1 MARTPL
7 RIVVIAPLRF
17 PIRRPHA
24 GGLESA
30 VWNEAQQL
38 RAQGHEVTLIA
49 AEGSDGTE
57 PGSPFTI
64 PALTWPEGAHPTDD
78 TYPASYELTSVPA
91 LGRALDVIAANPERF
106 DVISNHCLH
115 SLPLRRAAGL
125 GVPMVSTLHTPVDDD
140 MVAAHLAASGGSGAL
155 GGRGSAFL
163 SVSEH
168 TRGQWA
174 AAGIESTVLSNAVD
188 PAAWPLGPGGESLVW
203 FGRIVEEKAPHL
215 AIEVAER
222 LGLPLVLA
230 GRIGDER
237 YAERHI
243 LPRLSDSITYVGH
256 LSPDQLAELVGRSA
270 CSIGTPAWEEPFG
283 LVAPEALMCGTPVAS
298 FAVGGVGEIANG
310 SAGMA
315 TAERGDVAGLAEA
328 VATLVASSTTDPS
341 FREATRTSAVARFS
355 LEARIGQLE
364 THFLRLMDHAN
375 EHASTLDRDR
385 DPEEEQAA

>member
-1 MARTPL
+1 VRARTPL

-38 RAQGHEVTLIA
+38 RARGHEVTMIA

-57 PGSPFTI
+57 PGSPFTM
-64 PALTWPEGAHPTDD
+64 PALTWSAGAHPTDD
-78 TYPASYELTSVPA
+78 TYPASYEEVCVPA
-91 LGRALDVIAANPERF
+91 LGRALDIIAAHPERF

-115 SLPLRRAAGL
+115 SLPLRRAGEL
-125 GVPMVSTLHTPVDDD
+125 GVPMVSTLHTPVDAD
-140 MVAAHLAASGGSGAL
+140 MVDAHLSGERVSPGQ
-155 GGRGSAFL
+155 GSAFL

-168 TRGQWA
+168 TRAQWA

-188 PAAWPLGPGGESLVW
+188 PDAWPLGPGGDSLVW

-215 AIEVAER
+215 AIDVAER
-222 LGLPLVLA
+222 LGLSLVLA

-237 YAERHI
+237 YAEQHI
-243 LPRLSDSITYVGH
+243 LPRLSETIRYVGH
-256 LSPDQLAELVGRSA
+256 MSPDKLAELVGRSA

-310 SAGMA
+310 STGMA
-315 TAERGDVAGLAEA
+315 TADRGNVAGLASA
-328 VATLVASSTTDPS
+328 VATLLEQSATDPG
-341 FREATRTSAVARFS
+341 FRAATRASAVARFS
-355 LEARIGQLE
+355 LEARIAQLE
-364 THFLRLMDHAN
+364 THFLRLMGAAEQN
-375 EHASTLDRDR
+375 ETETT
-385 DPEEEQAA
+385 PEQAA